1 MSAQQDE
8 FPIDFSVRNF
18 KPRNAWRGA
27 TVGTGYAAGIEKQNA
42 TTPFVARDM
51 RVRVQE
57 NIDILRRSI
66 RRNVLKS
73 EFQPTACKV
82 ENQWPLEIAVAISAH
97 NDHPWPNR
105 TQLVENR
112 FRANIAK
119 MPDFMSVCG
128 HPPHVLRQTI
138 VRVGE
143 NKDTQGLFRLFLHVC
158 TRNLNAPLLKTKSCH
173 AGEVVEPAIN
183 TGFEITVPIRPLD
196 LLNNVKPR
204 LWSVRVAFFRG
215 PNGELIELLE
225 DETGYT

>member
-1 MSAQQDE
+1 M
-8 FPIDFSVRNF
+8 P
-18 KPRNAWRGA
+18 
-27 TVGTGYAAGIEKQNA
+27 
-42 TTPFVARDM
+42 
-51 RVRVQE
+51 VQE

-66 RRNVLKS
+66 WRNVLQA
-73 EFQPTACKV
+73 EFQPTARKV
-82 ENQWPLEIAVAISAH
+82 ENQWPLEIAVAVSAH
-97 NDHPWPNR
+97 NDHGRSNR
-105 TQLVENR
+105 PQLVENR
-112 FRANIAK
+112 FGANIAK

-128 HPPHVLRQTI
+128 HLPHVLRQTI

-173 AGEVVEPAIN
+173 AGEALEAAIN
-183 TGFEITVPIRPLD
+183 AGFEITVPIRPLY

-204 LWSVRVAFFRG
+204 LWSARVAFFRG